1 MIKKGKIYINEGVL
15 MKQKILIVDDEENIL
30 DLIDYNV
37 RNAGYKTVKALDGRE
52 ALEKFGNEEFDLII
66 LDVMLPYID
75 GFDLLKTIRN
85 KSRVPVLMLTAKT
98 EELDKVLGLELGA
111 DDYLV
116 KPFSVRELLARI
128 KAILRRTT
136 NLLSEGEQAII
147 VAKDITLDLN
157 GYKAFFGDKE
167 VRLTIKEFELLKYL
181 MLNKGRVFTRENLL
195 NNIWGYDYYGDSRT
209 VDVHIRHLRGKIEEN
224 LGENKYI
231 KTIRGV
237 GYKFEE
243 EL

>member
-1 MIKKGKIYINEGVL
+1 

-37 RNAGYKTVKALDGRE
+37 KNAGYETVKAMDGRE
-52 ALEKFGNEEFDLII
+52 ALEKFSAEDFDLII
-66 LDVMLPYID
+66 LDVMLPHID
-75 GFDLLKTIRN
+75 GFDLLKSIRK
-85 KSRVPVLMLTAKT
+85 KSMVPVLMLTAKT
-98 EELDKVLGLELGA
+98 EELDRVLGLELGA

-128 KAILRRTT
+128 KAILRRTAET
-136 NLLSEGEQAII
+136 GAETEQSKISS
-147 VAKDITLDLN
+147 KDISLDLN
-157 GYKAFFGDKE
+157 GYKAFIGDTE
-167 VRLTIKEFELLKYL
+167 VKLTMKEFELLKYL

-209 VDVHIRHLRGKIEEN
+209 VDVHIRHLRSKIEEH

-243 EL
+243 SI

>member
-1 MIKKGKIYINEGVL
+1 MR
-15 MKQKILIVDDEENIL
+15 QKILIVDDEENIL

-37 RNAGYKTVKALDGRE
+37 KNAGYETSRAIDGRE
-52 ALEKFGNEEFDLII
+52 ALALFEKEEYDLII
-66 LDVMLPYID
+66 LDVMLPYVD
-75 GFDLLKTIRN
+75 GFEILKVIR
-85 KSRVPVLMLTAKT
+85 KRSSVPVLMLTAKT
-98 EELDKVLGLELGA
+98 EELDRVLGLELGA

-128 KAILRRTT
+128 KAILRRTGE
-136 NLLSEGEQAII
+136 NFEGDTDKII
-147 VAKDITLDLN
+147 SKDIILDIN
-157 GYKAFFGDKE
+157 GYKAFIGGNE
-167 VRLTIKEFELLKYL
+167 VKLTMKEFELLKYL
-181 MLNKGRVFTRENLL
+181 MRNKGRVFTRENLL

-209 VDVHIRHLRGKIEEN
+209 VDVHIRHLRIKIEEN

-243 EL
+243 SL